1 MTFLHIMQAGG
12 PHQEPVCAWLS
23 RAAAGIQCSTSASTP
38 GGAGHAGG
46 NECAFHGIRG
56 TASFLRVNVA
66 TSTNAQAAR

>member
-38 GGAGHAGG
+38 GGAGQ
-46 NECAFHGIRG
+46 EE
-56 TASFLRVNVA
+56 
-66 TSTNAQAAR
+66 TSVHFME